1 MESDSND
8 AGHRIIRLVFL
19 ITIFIAALGAA
30 TTASPAGQNRIPS
43 YEEAR
48 WLFWNK
54 LYTKG
59 GKTLYCGKSFG
70 SKFEYRKGINIEHV
84 FPMGWVTNALDCG
97 TRKQCRSN
105 SDRFNRIEADLHNL
119 YPSRVDVN
127 DARSAYRFSEVPGE
141 RRAFGECDFEA
152 DESKRIAEPRPASRG
167 EIARAMFYM
176 KEEYGLIIFRRS
188 GELLKKWHFQDQP
201 SNHEKWRNDRIEQ
214 IQGTRNMF
222 VDDPGLA
229 ELVEF

>member
-8 AGHRIIRLVFL
+8 AGHRVMRLVFL

-30 TTASPAGQNRIPS
+30 TTASPAGQNRIPN

-59 GKTLYCGKSFG
+59 GKTLYCGESFG

-127 DARSAYRFSEVPGE
+127 DARSAYRFGEVPGE

-188 GELLKKWHFQDQP
+188 GELL
-201 SNHEKWRNDRIEQ
+201 NEKWRNDRIEQ